1 VSFHFGFWT
10 TIVDRQFD
18 LTPGT
23 PTVAREVHFHL
34 DDDTT
39 LRLGGVLTFMTDAV
53 SPNNLTYTMHIKND
67 DNGTHQVINR
77 TVDSAVLHAEQQ
89 VVPGSPLILGHGV
102 NHLLIKITGG
112 TGTLRISNIVMHHV
126 RLS

>member
-53 SPNNLTYTMHIKND
+53 SPNNLTYNIKINNLD
-67 DNGTHQVINR
+67 VINR
-77 TVDSAVLHAEQQ
+77 TVDSAVLHSEQEAIFQ
-89 VVPGSPLILGHGV
+89 HQGDPLVLQHGQ
-102 NHLLIKITGG
+102 NDLLITVTGG
-112 TGTLRISNIVMHHV
+112 TGTLRISDVVLHSV